1 MGVGGIGRE
10 SKGVGRRR
18 KSVSDCVKDKDGMQ
32 EEEQEGRKYEGDCK
46 C

>member
-32 EEEQEGRKYEGDCK
+32 GGGTGGKEV
-46 C
+46 